1 MRILIDA
8 LSVRVGGGI
17 TYIRHILPALAELQS
32 GHEFLVLFSPQYQQ
46 EFIDSVPA
54 GIQVVTVNLPAEPLS
69 RRWWY
74 LQTGLVKLIK
84 DLRVDLFYAPA
95 ESSYLRIPVR
105 FVMLAR
111 NLSIYTIPAVADHQR
126 MALIKYRLSRQV
138 PVFLSMQRADRVLCV
153 SETFRQQVF
162 RQMRLKPE
170 KTGVVY
176 HGVSPIFFE
185 PGEPLTG
192 LPVDSPYFLM
202 VSSINPHKN
211 YETLL
216 RAYALLPQNAPPL
229 LIAGKPLHAPTYA
242 MLQDIVRQENLQ
254 SRVHFLGDMPYE
266 KLPALYH
273 GAVASVMASRLE
285 TFGHP
290 LVEAMAAQTPVIA
303 SNLPVC
309 LEICGDAALYFE
321 PDDARTLAEHLRTV
335 WQDAP
340 RRDQM
345 ICAGQQRAANFSWQ
359 KSAGRLVDEFEELR

>member
-1 MRILIDA
+1 MRVLIDG

-17 TYIRHILPALAELQS
+17 TYIRHILPALAELQTE
-32 GHEFLVLFSPQYQQ
+32 HEFLVLFSPQYQQ
-46 EFIDSVPA
+46 EFIDSAPA
-54 GIQVVTVNLPAEPLS
+54 GIQVVTADLPAEPLS

-84 DLRVDLFYAPA
+84 DRRVDLFYAPA

-111 NLSIYTIPAVADHQR
+111 NLSIYTVPPVADHQK
-126 MALIKYRLSRQV
+126 MALIKYRLSRQL
-138 PVFLSMQRADRVLCV
+138 PVFLSMQRADRVLYV
-153 SETFRQQVF
+153 SETFGQQVI

-176 HGVSPIFFE
+176 HGVSPSFFE

-216 RAYALLPQNAPPL
+216 RAYAQLPQNAPPL
-229 LIAGKPLHAPTYA
+229 LIAGKPIHAPTYA
-242 MLQDIVRQENLQ
+242 MLQAIVQQENLQ
-254 SRVHFLGDMPYE
+254 KRVHFLGDVPYE
-266 KLPALYH
+266 KLPALYR

-309 LEICGDAALYFE
+309 LEICGDAALYFK
-321 PDDARTLAEHLRTV
+321 PDNVSTLTEHLQTI
-335 WQDAP
+335 WQDTAL
-340 RRDQM
+340 RERM
-345 ICAGQQRAANFSWQ
+345 IAAGQQRAANFSWK
-359 KSAGRLVDEFEELR
+359 KSAQHLVRVFEELR